1 MYTLQISLLR
11 FILLLVVGISLS
23 LAAPARGIAETDS
36 ILFKKGV
43 ASFQKLHFS
52 EAIVS
57 FNNFLKTHP
66 GTPLRDMTLYYL
78 ARAHLKSGQREQA
91 AALTARLMREFPA
104 SYNRGT
110 LDAELVNVLESQAK
124 KDSPPVRLKAAAGQ
138 LGKPVPPVKAATGI
152 PLAKPPAASGNTKIH
167 QATAATPKPAKPQPP
182 AQPPTRQT
190 AAKRY
195 QQAPAAKP
203 VAKQKAAVIRT
214 QLDQARKSTKT
225 STKDPSLGKFGQ
237 PRQVK
242 QASGSSPALADER
255 MMATEQYASVVG
267 KGTAPFELEL
277 SAGWV
282 TARAGSPVSIPFTIF
297 NRESTVLHLRLSS
310 EFPPYFLPR
319 FTAGN
324 AGQVKDELSI
334 QPHGTYRGTLTL
346 AMPSAIDGSRFSYR
360 IFAQSPTN
368 ASLTVAREAGIIAS
382 AAPPVPGIRD

>member
-1 MYTLQISLLR
+1 MYTLHISLFR
-11 FILLLVVGISLS
+11 FFLLFVVGVSLS
-23 LAAPARGIAETDS
+23 LSTPARGSAETDS
-36 ILFKKGV
+36 DLFKKGV
-43 ASFQKLHFS
+43 ASFQRHRFS

-57 FNNFLKTHP
+57 FDNFLKTYP
-66 GTPLRDMTLYYL
+66 RTPLRDMTLYYL
-78 ARAHLKSGQREQA
+78 ARAHLKSGQREQS

-110 LDAELVNVLESQAK
+110 LDAELVNVLDSQAQK
-124 KDSPPVRLKAAAGQ
+124 ASPVRLKAAAVQ
-138 LGKPVPPVKAATGI
+138 PGKPAPPVKAATGV
-152 PLAKPPAASGNTKIH
+152 PLARPPAVSGNTKIH
-167 QATAATPKPAKPQPP
+167 QATAATPKPAKL
-182 AQPPTRQT
+182 QPPTQPPIRQA
-190 AAKRY
+190 AAKRH
-195 QQAPAAKP
+195 QPAPAAKP
-203 VAKQKAAVIRT
+203 VAKQKAAVILT
-214 QLDQARKSTKT
+214 PLDQARNSTKT
-225 STKDPSLGKFGQ
+225 NTQDPAPGKIGP

-242 QASGSSPALADER
+242 QAPGSSPALADER
-255 MMATEQYASVVG
+255 MMAIEQYASVVG

-282 TARAGSPVSIPFTIF
+282 TARAGSLVSIPFTIS
-297 NRESTVLHLRLSS
+297 NRESSVLRLRLSS